1 MPEDRTLIAKKEIYG
16 TLRSCNFFI
25 RRIGLSFVD
34 KIPNSYLQKISV
46 AASFITALSLVSHKT
61 ISEYA
66 YIVYLLAKSVT
77 LEKLMGSYL
86 HIAGYDTISFGKL
99 LTIWYKKNTFR
110 RVVNDLADIWP
121 VYEKNP
127 EAVAIKN
134 KCLST
139 LRTRQT
145 LYVSWTILGVWLYN
159 LTPVALHLYRLA
171 KEIPS
176 DLGFVWQLYYPF
188 DKTKPIVHE
197 FVYVF
202 ETVAGL
208 YSVCCMLS
216 SDVFFMT
223 MSSHITMM
231 LQILQV
237 KIKTLGVAESAD
249 GKNIGG
255 LQNCYD
261 EIIDVINIH
270 QKLIRYGNDLEDAFS
285 VVNLINILLSSV
297 NICCVMFSIIFLEPL
312 MEMGNKFFI
321 VAVLTQMGMVCS
333 YADDIYRESVSVSDA
348 VFESEWYNFNPRC
361 QRALLL
367 MLQRSQKPLYFTAMK
382 FSSITLNTYR
392 SVLTTSYSYFTLL
405 YTSYRRH

>member
-1 MPEDRTLIAKKEIYG
+1 MSKDKTLIAKKEIYG

-34 KIPNSYLQKISV
+34 KKPNTFLQKINVLS
-46 AASFITALSLVSHKT
+46 SFITASSFVALML
-61 ISEYA
+61 ISEYV

-86 HIAGYDTISFGKL
+86 HIAGYDTMSFGKL

-121 VYEKNP
+121 VDEKNP

-139 LRTRQT
+139 LRSRQS
-145 LYVSWTILGVWLYN
+145 LYIFWNVLGVWLYN

-171 KEIPS
+171 RGIPS
-176 DLGFVWQLYYPF
+176 DLGFVWQMYYPF

-197 FVYVF
+197 FVYIF
-202 ETVAGL
+202 ETASGL

-216 SDVFFMT
+216 SDVFFIT
-223 MSSHITMM
+223 MASHISMM
-231 LQILQV
+231 LRILQV
-237 KIKTLGVAESAD
+237 KIRSLGVVESAD
-249 GKNIGG
+249 GKLIGG
-255 LQNCYD
+255 LHNCYD
-261 EIIDVINIH
+261 EIIDLINVH
-270 QKLIRYGNDLEDAFS
+270 QRLIRYGNDLEDAFS
-285 VVNLINILLSSV
+285 VVNLINVLLSSV

-321 VAVLTQMGMVCS
+321 AAALTQMGVVCW
-333 YADDIYRESVSVSDA
+333 YADDIYRASVGVSDA
-348 VFESEWYNFNPRC
+348 VFASGWYNCNPRC
-361 QRALLL
+361 RRALLL
-367 MLQRSQKPLYFTAMK
+367 MLQRSQRPLYFTALK
-382 FSSITLNTYR
+382 FSSITLNTFR
-392 SVLTTSYSYFTLL
+392 SILTTSYSYFTLL